1 MDKNISIYNTGIVS
15 VFLQFLTALLN
26 FYVLFFLEVKLP
38 FIRLLL
44 WLEVF
49 VQIIEG
55 GFYMWLFTNFDNI
68 KNITIARYYD
78 WVITTPT
85 MLLTYILYL
94 VYVNSNENPN
104 LTVYKAIEDESIEI
118 SVVIF
123 LNWLMLLF
131 GYLGE
136 NKTISIVNSTIL
148 GFIPFFIMFY
158 IIYIRYAMTTQIGRI
173 SFYLFVII
181 WGLYG
186 VAALFNYKNKNI
198 AYNGLDFVSKNFFA
212 VFLSYLLL

>member
-26 FYVLFFLEVKLP
+26 FYVLFLLEVKLP

-49 VQIIEG
+49 VQMIEG
-55 GFYMWLFTNFDNI
+55 GFYTWLFTNFDNI
-68 KNITIARYYD
+68 KNITIVRYYD
-78 WVITTPT
+78 WFITTPT

-94 VYVNSNENPN
+94 LYINSDENPN

-136 NKTISIVNSTIL
+136 SKAISFVNSTIL
-148 GFIPFFIMFY
+148 GFIPFCIMFY
-158 IIYIRYAMTTQIGRI
+158 IIYIRYAIKTHIGRI
-173 SFYLFVII
+173 TFYFFVII
-181 WGLYG
+181 WALYG
-186 VAALFNYKNKNI
+186 VANLFNYKNKNI
-198 AYNGLDFVSKNFFA
+198 AYNGLDFFSKNFFA